1 MSSRNLSV
9 LLVEDSRVLA
19 ERLRETLLSVPGVQL
34 AGTVD
39 SEADAVA
46 ALQRHPVDV
55 LLLDLH
61 LRQGTGFGVL
71 RAIPRD
77 QAKKLV
83 VIVLTNY
90 DLAEYR
96 RAAAALGRATSWTS
110 CATSIACPR
119 CCSRSADI
127 AERRRPGKPKLTSRA
142 GDALA
147 VLRARARDRA
157 RRRSRRR
164 PARDFARGSSA
175 ESSQRQAALARAC
188 RPAGASSI
196 SRVPPKLRT
205 RCRMVARPCEP
216 TASRRSGS
224 MPMPLSSI
232 STVSS

>member
-1 MSSRNLSV
+1 MNAWFDSAQMSSRNLSV

-71 RAIPRD
+71 RAIPND

-96 RAAAALGRATSWTS
+96 RAAAALGARHFL
-110 CATSIACPR
+110 
-119 CCSRSADI
+119 D
-127 AERRRPGKPKLTSRA
+127 KL
-142 GDALA
+142 
-147 VLRARARDRA
+147 
-157 RRRSRRR
+157 
-164 PARDFARGSSA
+164 RDFDRLPSLLQQIEAD
-175 ESSQRQAALARAC
+175 LA
-188 RPAGASSI
+188 
-196 SRVPPKLRT
+196 
-205 RCRMVARPCEP
+205 EP
-216 TASRRSGS
+216 TEQ
-224 MPMPLSSI
+224 SSKPH
-232 STVSS
+232 

>member
-1 MSSRNLSV
+1 MNVCFEPAHMSSRNLSV

-71 RAIPRD
+71 RAIPSD

-96 RAAAALGRATSWTS
+96 RAAAALGARHFL
-110 CATSIACPR
+110 
-119 CCSRSADI
+119 D
-127 AERRRPGKPKLTSRA
+127 KL
-142 GDALA
+142 
-147 VLRARARDRA
+147 
-157 RRRSRRR
+157 
-164 PARDFARGSSA
+164 RDFDRLPSLLQQIEADLA
-175 ESSQRQAALARAC
+175 EPVD
-188 RPAGASSI
+188 PAGTK
-196 SRVPPKLRT
+196 PH
-205 RCRMVARPCEP
+205 
-216 TASRRSGS
+216 
-224 MPMPLSSI
+224 
-232 STVSS
+232 